1 MQLTRHTDYALRVL
15 MYLALE
21 PERLAT
27 ISNIA
32 NAYDISRNHLV
43 KVVHELAGHG
53 FVETFRGKG
62 GGMQLAR
69 DADDI
74 VIGEV
79 VRRMEGNLEI
89 VNCTAPSCTILSG
102 CLLQGVLYEA
112 RDAFLATLDGYT
124 LEDLLRRR
132 RTRLGSLL
140 GVS

>member
-27 ISNIA
+27 ISDIA

-53 FVETFRGKG
+53 FVKTFRGKG

-74 VIGEV
+74 CIGEV

-89 VNCTAPSCTILSG
+89 VNCTAPSCTILPG

-132 RTRLGSLL
+132 RSRLGSLL

>member
-27 ISNIA
+27 ITDIA
-32 NAYDISRNHLV
+32 TAYDISRNHLV

-53 FVETFRGKG
+53 FIKTFRGKG

-69 DADDI
+69 DAGTI
-74 VIGEV
+74 VVGEV

-89 VNCTAPSCTILSG
+89 VNCTGPRCAILPG
-102 CLLQGVLYEA
+102 CLLKGVLYEA
-112 RDAFLATLDGYT
+112 RDAFLATLDAYT
-124 LEDLLRRR
+124 LQDLVQSRRR
-132 RTRLGSLL
+132 RLSNLL
-140 GVS
+140 QIG